1 MVLLG
6 AKRGI
11 MQGGG
16 DDTGTGLLA
25 VMLLAELLEVGDY
38 RPRTTTRTGYRK
50 EHQRRWRGDI
60 RPLADGNNALKGQ

>member
-16 DDTGTGLLA
+16 DDTGTGLFA
-25 VMLLAELLEVGDY
+25 VMLLAELFEVGDY
-38 RPRTTTRTGYRK
+38 RARTTTRTGYRK
-50 EHQRRWRGDI
+50 EPHRRI
-60 RPLADGNNALKGQ
+60 KGIIAE